1 MTAVILINWNGAD
14 DTIACLRSLDKAEGD
29 FFAVVADNGS
39 TDDSPER
46 IDSAIKELRIKVD
59 LLRLGRNWGFAVGN
73 NKAIEY
79 ARRYNPDSYMLLNND
94 TEVEPD
100 FLVRIEEFRKNN
112 PGVRIVGP
120 LIRYWYDRDL
130 IWSCGGKLIFGSR
143 KPYFKDRKASE
154 LEDTPLRVS
163 FISGC
168 SLYVDASLLDSDVS
182 LLSDRFFFG
191 EEDYEFALRMYRK
204 GEKMYIVRKSTVY
217 HKVGSSTSSISA
229 RAMMGRH
236 YVYYLSRLIVA
247 REYYNRLQFAV
258 IRMLSYR
265 RCVKYFIADGL
276 DAEQAGRVVRRLMS
290 DARTKDG
297 VGYDDFKSIIVE
309 GSFFDSI

>member
-1 MTAVILINWNGAD
+1 MTAIILINWNGAD

-39 TDDSPER
+39 TDDSTER
-46 IDSAIKELRIKVD
+46 IENAIKELKIKVD
-59 LLRLGRNWGFAVGN
+59 LIRLGRNWGFAAGN

-79 ARRYNPDSYMLLNND
+79 ARKYNPDSFMLLNND

-100 FLVRIEEFRKNN
+100 FLIRIEEFRKYN
-112 PGVRIVGP
+112 PDVRIVGP

-143 KPYFKDRKASE
+143 KPYFKDRRVGE
-154 LEDTPLRVS
+154 LDDTPLPVS

-168 SLYVDASLLDSDVS
+168 SLYVDASLPDSEGS
-182 LLSDRFFFG
+182 LLSERFFFG
-191 EEDYEFALRMYRK
+191 EEDYEFALRMHRK

-217 HKVGSSTSSISA
+217 HKVGSSTSSIST
-229 RAMMGRH
+229 RAVMGRH

-247 REYYNRLQFAV
+247 RKYYNGLQFAV
-258 IRMLSYR
+258 IRMLSYC
-265 RCVKYFIADGL
+265 RCVKYFMADGL
-276 DAEQAGRVVRRLMS
+276 DSKLARKVVCRLMS

-297 VGYDDFKSIIVE
+297 VNYDDFKSMIVE